1 MMCGLL
7 TKGLFNGGIVV
18 KRYLSGI
25 LIVASVLIIIIG
37 NMLDRYWSGIAAW
50 GVAIILL
57 VFAAYF
63 TKHIPNDKKKK
74 PKER

>member
-7 TKGLFNGGIVV
+7 TKGLSNGGIVV

-57 VFAAYF
+57 IFAAYF

-74 PKER
+74 PKEQ

>member
-1 MMCGLL
+1 M
-7 TKGLFNGGIVV
+7 

-57 VFAAYF
+57 IFAAYF

-74 PKER
+74 PKEQ

>member
-1 MMCGLL
+1 MMCRLL

-57 VFAAYF
+57 IFAAYF

-74 PKER
+74 PKEQ